1 MECGVWPGVVSAR
14 SRQVAESF
22 LSSFSPAAVITCPC
36 LLPPSLQNYAA
47 MKLVKPFS

>member
-1 MECGVWPGVVSAR
+1 MAGVVSAR
-14 SRQVAESF
+14 CRQVAESSP
-22 LSSFSPAAVITCPC
+22 SSFSPAAVTTCPY